1 MQNAC
6 YGLCRSPVMFVNIA
20 HAALDRVFKNPAGS
34 CVSFIKK

>member
-20 HAALDRVFKNPAGS
+20 HAALDRVFKKAGS